1 MSFKQLPL
9 PSHYAPDQNFDENY
23 YPNTAQLLQQA
34 EEWRKKHDVKP
45 AAGDKRRLTVL
56 SIDCQNDFTWLSG
69 ALPVLGRS
77 GKGSMEAQQRG
88 VEWGY
93 RYLHMITSWKNSMDF
108 HPLFQMSSVTGHV
121 RKDDGS
127 HPVANVPITLD
138 EYRQNYRPNPAMC
151 KMLRVD
157 PLWLER
163 QFLFYIEELAKHG
176 KPLEPWGLHCLAG
189 DRGAALTGGE
199 EAFRLFHAFVRGA
212 HNTVEVKG
220 TSPLT
225 EHYSILRPLVMRL
238 FDGRPI
244 PGVQKNTLLINDL
257 ATSDVVVAKGLASSH
272 CVDETVNDFLTE
284 IMAIDPKLVE
294 KVYIMR
300 DCTAPV
306 VIPNVVDFTDKA
318 EAAFAKFE
326 AAGMH
331 VVESTTPIED
341 WPGINL

>member
-9 PSHYAPDQNFDENY
+9 PPHYDEGQNFDENY
-23 YPNTAQLLQQA
+23 YPNTAQLLQQV

-45 AAGDKRRLTVL
+45 AAGDKRRFSVL
-56 SIDCQNDFTWLSG
+56 DIDSQNDFTWLSG

-77 GKGSMEAQQRG
+77 GKGSMEAQQRK

-93 RYLHMITSWKNSMDF
+93 KYLPYITGWTNTMDF
-108 HPLFQMSSVTGHV
+108 HPLFQVSSVTGHV

-138 EYRQNYRPNPAMC
+138 DYRKNYRPNPAMC
-151 KMLRVD
+151 KMLGVD

-163 QFLFYIEELAKHG
+163 QFLFYIAELQKNG

-189 DRGAALTGGE
+189 DRGAALTGVV
-199 EAFRLFHAFVRGA
+199 EALRLFHAFVRGA

-225 EHYSILRPLVMRL
+225 EHYSIFRPLVMRL

-244 PGVQKNTLLINDL
+244 PGVQKNTRLIDNL
-257 ATSDVVVAKGLASSH
+257 TGSDAVAIMGLASSH
-272 CVDETVNDFLTE
+272 CVTESIKDFLTE
-284 IMAIDPKLVE
+284 IMTIDQNLVK
-294 KVYIMR
+294 KVYIVR
-300 DCTAPV
+300 DCTAAV
-306 VIPNVVDFTDKA
+306 VVPGIIDYTDDAEKA
-318 EAAFAKFE
+318 FSEFE

-331 VVESTTPIED
+331 VVESTTPLED
-341 WPGINL
+341 WPDINL